1 MKTGFLSEEEKQ
13 NLRKM
18 HKNVHDRRI
27 ADRFKSVLMRDEGYK
42 WEEIAKILMLDESTV
57 RKYMNVYEKEGS
69 EGLLWWECRGG
80 NHKKLNDQQ
89 EQELELHLENH
100 TYQTAEEVIQ
110 YIKDLYGEN
119 YSLDGVTKLMKR
131 LGFVHKQ
138 FSTVPAKSDSVAQ
151 EAFIAEY
158 EKLKSEITEDEV
170 ILFGDAT
177 HPNLQ
182 VKLTRGWIKKG
193 SEKIIGSR
201 SDRSRLN
208 LIGSINIADPTEVV
222 MADYKTINSESVIE
236 WLKKIEDFYQDKTTI
251 HLILDGAKYFNC
263 EETKTYLKNSRIQV
277 KFLPPYS
284 PNLNP
289 IERFWKFFNQK
300 CRANRDFESLK
311 IFRQASYDF
320 FDNLQAYDKI
330 LKSWITDNFQIL
342 DGKNAF
348 S

>member
-1 MKTGFLSEEEKQ
+1 MKTGFLNEAEKQ
-13 NLRKM
+13 TLKEM
-18 HKNVHDRRI
+18 HKQIQDRRI
-27 ADRFKSVLMRDEGYK
+27 ADRFKAVLMRNEGYK
-42 WEEIAKILMLDESTV
+42 WEEIARILMLDDSTV
-57 RKYMNVYEKEGS
+57 RKYMKVYETEGS

-80 NHKKLNDQQ
+80 NHRKLTE
-89 EQELELHLENH
+89 EQEASIQEHLEEH
-100 TYQTAEEVIQ
+100 TYQTAKEVIT
-110 YIKDLYGEN
+110 YIQDLYGVK
-119 YSLDGVTKLMKR
+119 YSLDGITKLMKR

-138 FSTVPAKSDSVAQ
+138 FSTVPAKADSVAQ
-151 EAFIAEY
+151 EAFVEEY
-158 EKLKSEITEDEV
+158 EKLKSEMGKDEV

-193 SEKIIGSR
+193 KEKVVASR

-208 LIGSINIADPTEVV
+208 LIGSINITNPTEVV
-222 MADYKTINSESVIE
+222 MADYKTINSENVIE
-236 WLKKIEDFYQDKTTI
+236 WMKKIEDFYQDKTTI
-251 HLILDGAKYFNC
+251 HLILDGAGYFKS
-263 EETKTYLKNSRIQV
+263 EETRTYLKTSKIQV
-277 KFLPPYS
+277 KILPPYS

-311 IFRQASYDF
+311 IFRQASYHF
-320 FDNLQAYDKI
+320 FDNLNAYDEI
-330 LKSWITDNFQIL
+330 LKSWISDNFKIL

>member
-1 MKTGFLSEEEKQ
+1 MIS
-13 NLRKM
+13 
-18 HKNVHDRRI
+18 
-27 ADRFKSVLMRDEGYK
+27 
-42 WEEIAKILMLDESTV
+42 
-57 RKYMNVYEKEGS
+57 
-69 EGLLWWECRGG
+69 
-80 NHKKLNDQQ
+80 
-89 EQELELHLENH
+89 
-100 TYQTAEEVIQ
+100 
-110 YIKDLYGEN
+110 YIEDLYGIK
-119 YSLDGVTKLMKR
+119 YSLDGVTKLIKR

-138 FSTVPAKSDSVAQ
+138 FSTVPAKADEVAQ
-151 EAFIAEY
+151 AIFVEEY
-158 EKLKSEITEDEV
+158 EQLKSEIGAEEV

-193 SEKIIGSR
+193 SEKVIASR

-222 MADYKTINSESVIE
+222 MADYKTINSENVID
-236 WLKKIEDFYQDKTTI
+236 WLKQIETFYSGKKII
-251 HLILDGAKYFNC
+251 HLIVDGAGYFKS
-263 EETKTYLKNSRIQV
+263 EETKKYLKDSKIRLKI
-277 KFLPPYS
+277 LPPYS

-320 FDNLQAYDKI
+320 FDNLKAYDKI
-330 LKSWITDNFQIL
+330 LQSWITDNFQIL